1 MVLNSNQLYK
11 FGWNHSF
18 YDIPKETS
26 KEIQS
31 NVQSNRDGL
40 TYRKFI
46 FIYRYINF
54 YIIYRFCEGK
64 NNYFFVKINK
74 NKIDEYKITNN
85 AELFILIIK
94 NNAFNENYRRHFKI
108 NKLLKK

>member
-1 MVLNSNQLYK
+1 MVLNSNQLCK
-11 FGWNHSF
+11 FGWNNSY
-18 YDIPKETS
+18 YDMPYMPAIPKE
-26 KEIQS
+26 IR
-31 NVQSNRDGL
+31 RD
-40 TYRKFI
+40 I
-46 FIYRYINF
+46 SYRYLNF
-54 YIIYRFCEGK
+54 CIIYRCG
-64 NNYFFVKINK
+64 NYFFVKINK

>member
-40 TYRKFI
+40 HTESLYSFI
-46 FIYRYINF
+46 
-54 YIIYRFCEGK
+54 
-64 NNYFFVKINK
+64 
-74 NKIDEYKITNN
+74 
-85 AELFILIIK
+85 AILISI
-94 NNAFNENYRRHFKI
+94 
-108 NKLLKK
+108 